1 MPNYNSNG
9 KKAHLKEFSR
19 YFNFE
24 KHGQKF
30 LITEIYDVPLEKDDL
45 RSKGN
50 HSIYVKYIELLLMNK
65 LAREENFTCTITR
78 KRLYQF
84 LGLVNGEFPNK
95 PYDFIKQQN
104 NQIRTYD
111 LDHFYQRAYQKFDKI
126 LLDALK
132 NLKNRCLISYF
143 EEVVIMQKDEDG
155 KTYPTIAN
163 DTEIKCI
170 DSVKK
175 QVLDEMGLISL
186 TQVFLKFKGDK
197 FYSRVNSILQ
207 EQYNWEYTY
216 KQFKLIYTQKNLI
229 KEIPKAELQIK
240 KLKLNEKVIDAMNQQ
255 AENNYKR
262 NRDKYEQGYEEF
274 ISNWKGFGRPL
285 ESNFKCF
292 KYRYDYVDIQKE
304 LANYLLKI

>member
-1 MPNYNSNG
+1 ME
-9 KKAHLKEFSR
+9 KE
-19 YFNFE
+19 
-24 KHGQKF
+24 
-30 LITEIYDVPLEKDDL
+30 DL

-50 HSIYVKYIELLLMNK
+50 HSIYVKYIELLLMNR

-78 KRLYQF
+78 KRLFQF
-84 LGLVNGEFPNK
+84 LGLVNGEFSNK
-95 PYDFIKQQN
+95 PYDLIKQQN

-111 LDHFYQRAYQKFDKI
+111 LDHFYQRAYQKLDKI
-126 LLDALK
+126 LFDALK

-143 EEVVIMQKDEDG
+143 EEIVIIQKDEDG
-155 KTYPTIAN
+155 KTYTTIAN

-197 FYSRVNSILQ
+197 FYSRVDSILK

-216 KQFKLIYTQKNLI
+216 KQFKLIYTQKNI
-229 KEIPKAELQIK
+229 IQEIPKTELQIE
-240 KLKLNEKVIDAMNQQ
+240 KLKLNQKVIDAMNQQ

-262 NRDKYEQGYEEF
+262 NRDKYDRGYEKF
-274 ISNWKGFGRPL
+274 ISNWNGFGRPI
-285 ESNFKCF
+285 ESSFKCF
-292 KYRYDYVDIQKE
+292 KYNYDYVDIQKE